1 MRYLSPEWLA
11 AAAGALAE
19 DDELR
24 QVTADVDLVLEQT
37 VTDTPDGVVRWHVVL
52 DHGDTRLV
60 TGPAPRADLRFHTT
74 YDVAGAIARG
84 QVAAPQAFVAG
95 DLAVSGDLSVLTDQL
110 RTLTALDDA
119 LRDIRLATTFA

>member
-1 MRYLSPEWLA
+1 MRYLSAEWFA
-11 AAAGALAE
+11 AAADALAV
-19 DDELR
+19 DDDLR
-24 QVTADVDLVLEQT
+24 KVTADTDLVLEQT

-84 QVAAPQAFVAG
+84 QVAAPRAFVAG
-95 DLAVSGDLSVLTDQL
+95 DLAVSGDLSVLTTQL

-119 LRDIRLATTFA
+119 LRDVRLATTFA